1 MTETTLF
8 IDYRERSG
16 LEKGVIKH
24 CEKEGIPYQMQENL
38 ITDYCFGSMGI
49 EAKSIHDYFNSLHS
63 GHLQNQLA
71 NMDDN
76 FERMVLVIHGTVD
89 QYVAALRKRGNR
101 SASYAQ
107 MEARY
112 IGSLAR
118 FDVDYDITIMQF
130 STASAAARW
139 IVKRCQKDG
148 TLGSSN
154 TLRTLRKTRSE
165 DVRIDGLRALGC
177 SETIAKNLLEHFGSI
192 VELTGATKRELM
204 NIEGVGK
211 KRAEDLHQALTS
223 EQPVVKQTHRK
234 TMA

>member
-1 MTETTLF
+1 MEKTTLF

-16 LEKGVIKH
+16 LEKGVMKH
-24 CEKEGIPYQMQENL
+24 CEKEGIPHQMQENL
-38 ITDYCFGSMGI
+38 ITDYCYGNIGI

-63 GHLQNQLA
+63 GHLQHQLA

-76 FERMVLVIHGTVD
+76 FEQMILVIHGTVD

-101 SASYAQ
+101 KTSYAQ
-107 MEARY
+107 MESRY

-118 FDVDYDITIMQF
+118 WDVDYDLTIMQF
-130 STASAAARW
+130 GTASSAARW

-148 TLGSSN
+148 TLGSTT

-165 DVRIDGLRALGC
+165 DVRLDGLRGLGC
-177 SETIAKNLLEHFGSI
+177 SETIAKKLLEEFGSI

-204 NIEGVGK
+204 NIEGIGK
-211 KRAEDLHQALTS
+211 KRAEDLHEALTS
-223 EQPVVKQTHRK
+223 EQPVVKQTQK
-234 TMA
+234 KSLA